1 VPKGKKIKVLMHR
14 PRYIE
19 TTIVPNINEGASST
33 VEAKQA
39 PPAVRSVEES
49 ATVPKV
55 SATESAEVT
64 IQTVET
70 EEETAEKLDREEKTG
85 PPEAELPKVA
95 KTPTITPKR
104 RRMASVLDAVME
116 TTRALTPTPVKKV
129 AEAVMTRVE
138 TEAGPSAPTEAEPT
152 TTEQKDEREF
162 LDISTAL
169 EKDVTEKAKSP
180 IPEASSEDIDF
191 IIQHALEKSYLKKK
205 LQKPNTMPGN

>member
-1 VPKGKKIKVLMHR
+1 
-14 PRYIE
+14 
-19 TTIVPNINEGASST
+19 
-33 VEAKQA
+33 
-39 PPAVRSVEES
+39 
-49 ATVPKV
+49 
-55 SATESAEVT
+55 VT
-64 IQTVET
+64 IQTVKT

-95 KTPTITPKR
+95 KTPAITPKR

-138 TEAGPSAPTEAEPT
+138 TEAGPSAPAEAEPT